1 VSYALT
7 RSSSVNGHEGAR
19 YSQLEA
25 GIDYS
30 LSKRTDLYAV
40 SVYQLATGTDST
52 GHRAVAAV
60 AFATPSSNSHQ
71 LVSVAGIRHRF

>member
-1 VSYALT
+1 M
-7 RSSSVNGHEGAR
+7 NGREGAK

-25 GIDYS
+25 GLDYS

-40 SVYQLATGTDST
+40 SVYQLASGTDST
-52 GHRAVAAV
+52 GRKAVAAV

-71 LVSVAGIRHRF
+71 LVTVAGIRHRF